1 MEVSEAAPRRSLRVV
16 YVLRKVLSIPEVE
29 VIIPIVK
36 SRHGG

>member
-1 MEVSEAAPRRSLRVV
+1 MEVSEATPRRSSGVMYAVR
-16 YVLRKVLSIPEVE
+16 RVLSIPEVE